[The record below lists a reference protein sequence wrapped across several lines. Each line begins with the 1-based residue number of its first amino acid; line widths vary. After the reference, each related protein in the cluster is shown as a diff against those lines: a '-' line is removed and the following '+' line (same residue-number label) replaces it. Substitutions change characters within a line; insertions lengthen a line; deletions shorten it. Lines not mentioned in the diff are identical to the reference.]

1 MNKILILALGL
12 LVSSHTFAQDF
23 AFTKDMQKR
32 EGFQTLYF
40 DVKNDKVY
48 LEVNR
53 LDEDFL
59 HVASLS
65 SGVGSNDI

>member
-32 EGFQTLYF
+32 EGFQTLYSMLKMIRF
-40 DVKNDKVY
+40 
-48 LEVNR
+48 
-53 LDEDFL
+53 
-59 HVASLS
+59 
-65 SGVGSNDI
+65 I